1 MYNLFMSAPITN
13 NGYYDIPIDNQYSN
27 TDYARNN
34 ASYTRNVNKD
44 LQNKINNNRENY
56 IMLNQKTIPDRTLF
70 YEDNKKKNE
79 DTEYF
84 SNNSNT
90 NYSNTNYSYIDN
102 DQKLLSN
109 GMRDYGIVNYHT
121 INNEYSQKSYSDI
134 NNNMNNDINND
145 INKKLNNNLLIN
157 KLNMNKK
164 INKLEKPYKKEL
176 IVNNIEN
183 KKVIK
188 KVSKKKKKESDND
201 FFNKKTLWNIIY
213 AMFII
218 ILLLLIKIFYDNKII
233 TIK

>member
-70 YEDNKKKNE
+70 YEDNTKKNE

-84 SNNSNT
+84 SNS
-90 NYSNTNYSYIDN
+90 SNTNYSYINN

-121 INNEYSQKSYSDI
+121 LEYPQQFYNDI
-134 NNNMNNDINND
+134 NDNHHNDNNDIN
-145 INKKLNNNLLIN
+145 INKKINNNLLIN
-157 KLNMNKK
+157 KFNKDEK
-164 INKLEKPYKKEL
+164 INKLDKPYKREL
-176 IVNNIEN
+176 ILSNKENKIEN
-183 KKVIK
+183 KKIIK
-188 KVSKKKKKESDND
+188 KISKKKKESDNN

-213 AMFII
+213 GMFII
-218 ILLLLIKIFYDNKII
+218 ILLLIIKILYDNKII